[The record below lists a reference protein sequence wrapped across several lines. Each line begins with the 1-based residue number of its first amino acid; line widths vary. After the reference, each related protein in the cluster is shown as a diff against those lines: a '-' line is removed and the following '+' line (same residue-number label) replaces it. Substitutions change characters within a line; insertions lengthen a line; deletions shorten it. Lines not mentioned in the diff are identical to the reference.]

1 MSDFISVADVAS
13 LPPGKGRSVHVHG
26 RVLALWNLKGEF
38 FCIDDACPH
47 RGESLGAGRLEKG
60 TVYCPMHGWGF
71 EVKTGICAL
80 RPDRPVKTYPTRVVD
95 GQVQVQLPPIENSPS
110 AVQ

>member
-1 MSDFISVADVAS
+1 MNDFISVAEVAS
-13 LPPGKGRSVHVHG
+13 LPPGKGRSVQIQGH
-26 RVLALWNLKGEF
+26 VLALWNLNGQF
-38 FCIDDACPH
+38 YCIDDVCPH

-71 EVKTGICAL
+71 DLKTGICAV

-95 GQVQVQLPPIENSPS
+95 GQVQVQLPPLENLP
-110 AVQ
+110 APAQ